1 MRRFLLASTF
11 ALVAT
16 AGASALQ
23 AQDKEPPKGS
33 ALRPYAVPS
42 VQSFTLNNGLRVLL
56 VERHSL
62 PVVTAR
68 FIVDAGAMREPAEK
82 NGLAVLTGNLL
93 SQGAK
98 GLTGAQ
104 IAEQM
109 ADLGAQLGTS
119 GSFGTGF
126 VAVTSLSNVFPKA
139 LTLAASTL
147 TDPTFNQTDFDRL
160 KTSTIAAYQRNQA
173 TVEGVGARVFNVA
186 IYDPATPYSRPAG
199 GTAASLAKLTRDD
212 VMSWYKSMYSPKNTT
227 LILIGDI
234 TAAAAR
240 AAAEQAIGSWNAPA
254 PALSPFVGKA
264 QTITANRI
272 ILVDRP
278 GSVQSQII
286 IGQPMVGWE
295 SNDLLRITAMQR
307 VLGGGVSNRVNN
319 NLREKHGWSYGVF
332 STYNPLKGTG
342 AFYIS
347 GTVRTNAT
355 DSSIAEAVKEY
366 RRIASEPVPQAE
378 LTGHLTNVVSGF
390 PSSVQTVQ
398 GLMARLTDVVI
409 YGLPLDYYSTYRE
422 RLASVTPADVSRVG
436 STYLKPDAVT
446 IVAVGDLKTI
456 EAPIR
461 ALNLGTVEVWDAE
474 GNKLR

>member
-1 MRRFLLASTF
+1 MRRSSTAAIIALLATMAPA
-11 ALVAT
+11 ALA
-16 AGASALQ
+16 
-23 AQDKEPPKGS
+23 AQDKDPPTGGP
-33 ALRPYAVPS
+33 LRPYAVPS
-42 VQSFTLNNGLRVLL
+42 VQTFTLNNGLRVLL

-68 FIVDAGAMREPAEK
+68 FIVDAGAMREPADK

-93 SQGAK
+93 SEGAK

-109 ADLGAQLGTS
+109 ADLGAQFATFGDYGTAY
-119 GSFGTGF
+119 
-126 VAVTSLSNVFPKA
+126 VAVTSLTNNFPKA
-139 LTLAASTL
+139 LALAASSL
-147 TDPTFNQTDFDRL
+147 TDPTFSQADFDRL
-160 KTSTIAAYQRNQA
+160 KTSTIASYRRSQS
-173 TVEGVGARVFNVA
+173 TVEGVGSRVFNMA
-186 IYDPATPYSRPAG
+186 IYDPATPYSRPPA
-199 GTAASLAKLTRDD
+199 GTATSLEKLTRDE
-212 VMSWYKSMYSPKNTT
+212 VVNWYKSMYSPKNTT

-234 TAAAAR
+234 TAATAR
-240 AAAEQAIGSWNAPA
+240 SVAEQAIGSWNTPA

-264 QTITANRI
+264 QNITANRI

-295 SNDLLRITAMQR
+295 SDDLLRITATQR

-319 NLREKHGWSYGVF
+319 NLREKRGWSYGVF
-332 STYNPLKGTG
+332 ASYSPLKGTG
-342 AFYIS
+342 SFYIS

-366 RRIASEPVPQAE
+366 RRIASEPVPEAE

-398 GLMARLTDVVI
+398 GLMTRLTTVVV

-422 RLASVTPADVSRVG
+422 RLAAVTPADVGRVG
-436 STYLKPDAVT
+436 STYLKPDALT

-461 ALNLGTVEVWDAE
+461 ALNLGTVEVWDTE
-474 GNKLR
+474 GKKLR

>member
-1 MRRFLLASTF
+1 MNRVSFAAILALLAT
-11 ALVAT
+11 AAPATVA
-16 AGASALQ
+16 
-23 AQDKEPPKGS
+23 AQDKDPPQGGP
-33 ALRPYAVPS
+33 LRPYAVPS

-93 SQGAK
+93 AEGAK

-109 ADLGAQLGTS
+109 ADMGAQFSTFGDYGTAY
-119 GSFGTGF
+119 
-126 VAVTSLSNVFPKA
+126 VAVTSLSNNFSKA
-139 LTLAASTL
+139 LNLAASSL
-147 TDPTFNQTDFDRL
+147 TDPTFSQSDFDR
-160 KTSTIAAYQRNQA
+160 KKNTTIAAYRRNLS
-173 TVEGVGARVFNVA
+173 TVEGIGARVFNVA
-186 IYDPATPYSRPAG
+186 IYDPTTAYSRPSA
-199 GTAASLAKLTRDD
+199 GTAASLAALTRDD
-212 VMSWYKSMYSPKNTT
+212 VINWYKSMYGPKNTT
-227 LILIGDI
+227 LVIIGDI

-240 AAAEQAIGSWNAPA
+240 QAAESAIGSWNATA
-254 PALSPFVGKA
+254 PTLTPFVGKA
-264 QTITANRI
+264 QQVTGTRI

-278 GSVQSQII
+278 GSVQSQIY
-286 IGQPMVGWE
+286 IGQPIVGWG
-295 SNDLLRITAMQR
+295 NDDLLRITAMQR

-332 STYNPLKGTG
+332 ASYNPLKGVG
-342 AFYIS
+342 SFYIS
-347 GTVRTNAT
+347 GTIRTNAT
-355 DSSIAEAVKEY
+355 DSAIAEAMKEY
-366 RRIASEPVPQAE
+366 RRIGSESVPQAE

-398 GLMARLTDVVI
+398 GLMTRLTTVVT
-409 YGLPLDYYSTYRE
+409 YGLPLDYYTTYRE
-422 RLASVTPADVSRVG
+422 RLAAVTPADVSRVG
-436 STYLKPDAVT
+436 ATYLKPDALT

-461 ALNLGTVEVWDAE
+461 ALNLGTVEVWDTE
-474 GNKLR
+474 GKKLR